1 MQLNLLTSKRTPVL
15 HAFPLHRRADMVRK
29 IAAALDARSYQ
40 SGQRYWS
47 LHVGQERA
55 KLARLGLTTQQIDAE
70 ISLYATAISLYA
82 TAISHI
88 LHLQKQYGSAPDS
101 AA

>member
-1 MQLNLLTSKRTPVL
+1 
-15 HAFPLHRRADMVRK
+15 MVRK

-70 ISLYATAISLYA
+70 ISLYATAIS
-82 TAISHI
+82 HI
-88 LHLQKQYGSAPDS
+88 LHLQKQYGSAPDI